1 MKYEELKNEYY
12 ENQDICEE
20 LEDRI
25 VDGNSEYISD
35 SISEIADSY
44 VDIYNADLLDS
55 LKDLYFDGYYERVED
70 EFGLSGDL
78 MKDIQMAQY
87 LRNTDV
93 LNNNFEEIVQN
104 AAYRMFIDEGIEI
117 DDDLKSDIDYDLDG
131 VDFNDRIENIRDDII
146 DHIDDTLR
154 DIENKKNKNEE
165 RSI

>member
-1 MKYEELKNEYY
+1 MKYEELKNDYY

-25 VDGNSEYISD
+25 VDGTSEYISD
-35 SISEIADSY
+35 SISEIADSH

-55 LKDLYFDGYYERVED
+55 LKELYFEGYYDTVDD
-70 EFGLSGDL
+70 EIGLSGDL

-87 LRNTDV
+87 LRNTEV

-131 VDFNDRIENIRDDII
+131 VDFNDRIDNIRDEIT
-146 DHIDDTLR
+146 DHINDTLR
-154 DIENKKNKNEE
+154 DIENKK
-165 RSI
+165 

>member
-1 MKYEELKNEYY
+1 MKYEELKNNFYK
-12 ENQDICEE
+12 NQDICEE

-25 VDGNSEYISD
+25 VDGTSEYISD
-35 SISEIADSY
+35 SISEIADSH
-44 VDIYNADLLDS
+44 VDIYNGDLLDS
-55 LKDLYFDGYYERVED
+55 LKDLYSNGYYERVND

-131 VDFNDRIENIRDDII
+131 VGFNDRIDNIRDEIT
-146 DHIDDTLR
+146 DHINDTLR

>member
-1 MKYEELKNEYY
+1 MKYEEIKNDYY

-35 SISEIADSY
+35 TISEIADSH

-55 LKDLYFDGYYERVED
+55 LKDLYFDGYYEIVND
-70 EFGLSGDL
+70 EIGLSGDL
-78 MKDIQMAQY
+78 IKDIQMAQY
-87 LRNTDV
+87 LRNTDI
-93 LNNNFEEIVQN
+93 LYDNFDEIVQN

-131 VDFNDRIENIRDDII
+131 VDFNDRIDNIRDEITDYIN
-146 DHIDDTLR
+146 DTLR
-154 DIENKKNKNEE
+154 DIENNKNKNEE